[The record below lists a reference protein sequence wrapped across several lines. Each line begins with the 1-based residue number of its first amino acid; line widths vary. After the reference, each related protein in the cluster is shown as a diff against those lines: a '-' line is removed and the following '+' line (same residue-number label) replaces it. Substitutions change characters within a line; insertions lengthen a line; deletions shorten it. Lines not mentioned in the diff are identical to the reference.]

1 MRHRTM
7 LLTLCLVGMIAATMV
22 WAQAGRFSVDFGDTP
37 LKAVLDALKRFDA
50 NLQFSM
56 SPDLGERKVTVS
68 LKDVTVDEALQ
79 VVLGQANLV
88 SVKDNGVYQIREKPN
103 AAGGRSDRPAPRLP
117 APVFVNRPSA
127 PGEGTGGAGAAAGAA
142 GAAKP
147 GGAAGAATEDKPLRV
162 IIVKFADL
170 YLFTDNV
177 IESIMGGGG
186 SGGSGGGSYGS
197 GGSGYGSSGSSGSSR
212 GSSRGGG
219 NSSSGSSRSSG
230 SSGSSRSSSRNN

>member
-1 MRHRTM
+1 M
-7 LLTLCLVGMIAATMV
+7 LLTLCLVGMIATTMV

-127 PGEGTGGAGAAAGAA
+127 PGDGTGGAGAAAGAA

-186 SGGSGGGSYGS
+186 SGGSGSGSS
-197 GGSGYGSSGSSGSSR
+197 GGYGSSGSSGGSR
-212 GSSRGGG
+212 
-219 NSSSGSSRSSG
+219 GSSRSSG
-230 SSGSSRSSSRNN
+230 NSGNSNSSSRSSGSSRSSSRNN